1 VRLALAKALKRSE
14 NMTNNAREKKIVS
27 NINLEKLPFKVLEE
41 DIFSFT
47 KELSLNLQK
56 IFSLSGQKESVNWCF
71 ASQKRIKVFLI
82 IFNAN
87 ENVKSIYKEEIAKK
101 LPEYSYKTVASII
114 DEGLKKGYFV
124 NLKSSDLDKIND
136 KKIHNI
142 RPSEELLADFINWN
156 IDAICILRNYYD
168 LKKKH

>member
-1 VRLALAKALKRSE
+1 MS
-14 NMTNNAREKKIVS
+14 NNAREKKIVS

-47 KELSLNLQK
+47 KELSLNLKK

-87 ENVKSIYKEEIAKK
+87 ENIKSIYKEEIAKK
-101 LPEYSYKTVASII
+101 LPEYSYKTIAQIVDQGVEKEFFVELNARATKKK
-114 DEGLKKGYFV
+114 DLK
-124 NLKSSDLDKIND
+124 IR
-136 KKIHNI
+136 NI
-142 RPSEELLADFINWN
+142 RPSEQLVIEFINWN
-156 IDAICILRNYYD
+156 IEVISVVANFQ
-168 LKKKH
+168 KKYK